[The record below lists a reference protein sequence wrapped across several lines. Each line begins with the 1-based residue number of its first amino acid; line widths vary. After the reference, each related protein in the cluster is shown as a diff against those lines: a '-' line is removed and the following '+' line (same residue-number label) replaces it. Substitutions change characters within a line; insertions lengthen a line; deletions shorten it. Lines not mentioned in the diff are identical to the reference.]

1 MADDVQDQLIRF
13 PGYSAEETAAE
24 AVKLRPD
31 EIARHRR
38 ISLPFLFIWI
48 SLMAFGFIMMFSASF
63 GESFVSSSSYINVI
77 EDEAALQDLP
87 EALRTQVV
95 ADATASAARQLRLS
109 MAGSI
114 LAIAMALLI
123 PFRQLLRP
131 RLREIVYLVTTGLLI
146 YTAFKGVT
154 SQGAQRWVV
163 IGPIQFQ
170 PSELAKIGVVYYLSS
185 YFYERQQLRKYKPE
199 MEAPWDKKEE
209 SELKKK
215 HRETFQDF
223 TRPLLL
229 MGLWVILVL
238 LQPHMSGAIILTVL
252 TILMFIMGK
261 IPPASLVRGLVL
273 HAIPLLLVGLLLFS
287 LMIPVVYDKSMPE
300 FVSERFAHSQK
311 RMDLF
316 RDRAS
321 VDADGRR
328 QIEQA
333 EIAFGVGGLTG
344 VGLGRSTQ
352 KLNWLA
358 EAHNDFIFPIIGEE
372 LGLIGT
378 LSVLL
383 FFMLFLISG
392 FSIAA
397 RASNMAARNIAAGF
411 TFLIVFQAFLNMAVA
426 TSLIPA
432 TGISLP
438 FFSAG
443 GTANIIFAVAAAL
456 ILCVSKT
463 GVQRNPELVRVLD
476 QRKS

>member
-1 MADDVQDQLIRF
+1 MANDVQEQLIRF
-13 PGYSAEETAAE
+13 PGYSVEETAE
-24 AVKLRPD
+24 EEVSLRPD
-31 EIARHRR
+31 DLARHKRV
-38 ISLPFLFIWI
+38 SLPFLFIWI

-63 GESFVSSSSYINVI
+63 GESFVNSSFYINVI

-87 EALRTQVV
+87 EALRTEVV
-95 ADATASAARQLRLS
+95 ADATASAARQLRMS
-109 MAGSI
+109 VAGSI
-114 LAIAMALLI
+114 IAIAIAI
-123 PFRQLLRP
+123 FVPFRQLLRP
-131 RLREIVYLVTTGLLI
+131 GLREIAYYVITALLI

-163 IGPIQFQ
+163 IGAVQFQ

-185 YFYERQQLRKYKPE
+185 YFYERQQQRKYKPE
-199 MEAPWDKKEE
+199 MEAPWDKKE
-209 SELKKK
+209 SDLKNK
-215 HRETFQDF
+215 HRETFRDF
-223 TRPLLL
+223 TRPLLR

-252 TILMFIMGK
+252 TILMFLMGK
-261 IPPASLVRGLVL
+261 IPGRSLARGFAL
-273 HAIPLLLVGLLLFS
+273 HAIPLLLVVLLLFS
-287 LMIPVVYDKSMPE
+287 LLIPVFYDKSMPE

-311 RMDLF
+311 RMDLY
-316 RDRAS
+316 RDRDS

-328 QIEQA
+328 QVEQA

-358 EAHNDFIFPIIGEE
+358 EAHNDFIYPIIGEE

-383 FFMLFLISG
+383 MFMLFLIGG
-392 FSIAA
+392 FFIAA

-443 GTANIIFAVAAAL
+443 GTANVIFALAAAL

-463 GVQRNPELVRVLD
+463 GVQRNPLLVRVLD
-476 QRKS
+476 HNKN